1 MSETTFVPVLLGSDV
16 NVYGMARSF
25 HEAYGLRSVA
35 VAKGRLGATSN
46 SRIVTVAVTE
56 PRLEEDEV
64 FVDTLIRFAG
74 RYDRAVPLLLVPCG
88 DNYIKLLARN
98 QDQLRP
104 YYRFAVSGADLLER
118 LSTKETFYEVCT
130 EHGFLFPKT
139 DTCTPETY
147 KGYRP
152 PFDFPVVIKP
162 PTVWPTGIAVFPI
175 RKRCSSLTVKGN
187 SMPSSPR
194 SMGRIIRTTWSSRSS
209 FPEMTA
215 TCG

>member
-1 MSETTFVPVLLGSDV
+1 MLLGSDV
-16 NVYGMARSF
+16 NVYGMAQAPFMRPTASGRSPWLK
-25 HEAYGLRSVA
+25 AVSVRS
-35 VAKGRLGATSN
+35 SN

-130 EHGFLFPKT
+130 EHGFPFPEKPIPVP
-139 DTCTPETY
+139 PETY

-152 PFDFPVVIKP
+152 PSTFR
-162 PTVWPTGIAVFPI
+162 W
-175 RKRCSSLTVKGN
+175 
-187 SMPSSPR
+187 
-194 SMGRIIRTTWSSRSS
+194 
-209 FPEMTA
+209 
-215 TCG
+215 